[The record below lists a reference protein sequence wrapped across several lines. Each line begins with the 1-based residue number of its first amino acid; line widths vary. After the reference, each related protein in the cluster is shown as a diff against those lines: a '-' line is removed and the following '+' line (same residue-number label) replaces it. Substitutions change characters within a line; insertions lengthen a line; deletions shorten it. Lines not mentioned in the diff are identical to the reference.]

1 MKKTIIL
8 LIAAFFVCIGQISA
22 QQKYGHIN
30 SSEIVQSMPEFKQMN
45 VVIEKKK
52 KDAQTKVQTMYN
64 DYQVKLKEMNQYGP
78 SMMEAVREEK
88 GKELDSLQKGIQG
101 FEQKATAEIQDYQQ
115 KLIQPLNDKYLKVVS
130 AVAKENGYSYIF
142 DLAGGTLAYY
152 PEKDGDIT
160 DLVKKKMGI
169 N

>member
-8 LIAAFFVCIGQISA
+8 FIVSFFVCSVQLFA

-30 SSEIVQSMPEFKQMN
+30 SAEIVQAMPEFKQMN
-45 VVIEKKK
+45 TVIEKKK
-52 KDAQTKVQTMYN
+52 KDAQATVQKMYN

-88 GKELDSLQKGIQG
+88 AKELDSLQRTISG

-115 KLIQPLNDKYLKVVS
+115 KLIQPLNDKYLKIVS
-130 AVAKENGYSYIF
+130 IVAKENGYTYIF
-142 DLAGGTLAYY
+142 DLAGNTLAYY

-160 DLVKKKMGI
+160 DMVKKKMGI